1 MMLLLFRLG
10 PGLLNIALIFGQIFV
25 FSGSLHLLSGTNYF
39 DLVSINYNRF
49 KAFVVV
55 DVVNVVCVYV
65 VIAVF
70 RNLGSAGAHFVIIF
84 SRFSI

>member
-1 MMLLLFRLG
+1 MTRLG

-25 FSGSLHLLSGTNYF
+25 FSGSLHLLSGKNYF
-39 DLVSINYNRF
+39 DLVSINYNRL

-55 DVVNVVCVYV
+55 DVVCVYV